1 MCPAFHWWILRNFAT
16 RKMLRKI
23 RKITLRT
30 LLVFAILLAVLGV
43 YFAFAIWI
51 DVPEIKN
58 DTTLTWKRKTI
69 SKEFYKVNQNWLK
82 HSKSGLW
89 ELYVEGEAYER
100 GVANGMLTKELHEF
114 QEDAFINQIRILVPN
129 LTYLNYLKFFVGYFN
144 RHLPDHI
151 TEEYKEEILG
161 ISKFAS
167 DKYDFIAPK
176 YHRILNYH
184 GAHDIGHALQ
194 DKNMTV
200 GCTSFS
206 VWDKKSA
213 DGKLLVGRNFDFY
226 SGDDFAKNK
235 IVQFTNPAKGYKFAT
250 VTWSGFIGAC
260 SGMNEK
266 GITVTIN
273 AAKSSI
279 PTDVATPIALLA
291 REILQYA
298 KNIEE
303 AIAIAEKRKVFVS
316 ESILIGSAPDNR
328 TISIEKSPEKMDVYE
343 VQNTSQIICPNHYQ
357 GKAYTNDLSNLNNQ
371 IESSSLYRS
380 IRLRQLLENTDTLN
394 YLGAATILRDQKG
407 LNSKNI
413 GLTNEKSLNQLLAH
427 HAVIFKPQDKLMWVS
442 ANPFQCGEFICYN
455 LDSVFAK
462 AKDLE
467 ENEPMNVS
475 KYTIPRDPFLETKDY
490 KNFILF
496 KQLKSYIQFITK
508 KSNKIVLPE
517 NLENAFVTTNPE
529 SYYMYQILGD
539 YFLSRKNT
547 KKASRYYELAL
558 TKEIATLKEEK
569 QIRESLMECQKIK
582 PTK

>member
-1 MCPAFHWWILRNFAT
+1 M
-16 RKMLRKI
+16 RKL

-30 LLVFAILLAVLGV
+30 LLGFTILAAGLGI
-43 YFAFAIWI
+43 YFAFAIRI
-51 DVPEIKN
+51 DIPKIKN
-58 DTTLTWKRKTI
+58 DTTLNWKRETI
-69 SKEFYKVNQNWLK
+69 SPEFYKVNQNWLK
-82 HSKSGLW
+82 LSESGLW
-89 ELYVEGEAYER
+89 ELYVEGDAYER

-114 QEDAFINQIRILVPN
+114 QEDAFINQIRLLVPD

-206 VWDKKSA
+206 VWDKNSA

-235 IVQFTNPAKGYKFAT
+235 IVQFTNPTTGYKFAT

-260 SGMNEK
+260 SGMNVK

-298 KNIEE
+298 KNIDEAF
-303 AIAIAEKRKVFVS
+303 AIAKKRKVFVS
-316 ESILIGSAPDNR
+316 ESILVGSASDNK

-343 VQNTSQIICPNHYQ
+343 VQNISRIICPNHYQ
-357 GKAYTNDLSNLNNQ
+357 GKEYVNDLSNLNNQ

-380 IRLRQLLENTDTLN
+380 IRLKQLLESKDTLG

-407 LNSKNI
+407 LNNKNI
-413 GLTNEKSLNQLLAH
+413 GMTNEKSLNQLLAH

-442 ANPFQCGEFICYN
+442 ANPFQCGEFVCYN

-462 AKDLE
+462 ANSLNV
-467 ENEPMNVS
+467 NEAINVS
-475 KYTIPRDPFLETKDY
+475 KYTIPEDPFLKTKGYQDFLHF
-490 KNFILF
+490 KN
-496 KQLKSYIQFITK
+496 LKHYIQFITRA
-508 KSNKIVLPE
+508 SDKIELSPQF
-517 NLENAFVTTNPE
+517 ENAFIQSNPQ
-529 SYYMYQILGD
+529 SYYMYQILGN
-539 YFLSRKNT
+539 YYASRKNNPDAI
-547 KKASRYYELAL
+547 KYYELAL

-569 QIRESLMECQKIK
+569 QIRESLGKCK
-582 PTK
+582 

>member
-1 MCPAFHWWILRNFAT
+1 M
-16 RKMLRKI
+16 RKLLKI
-23 RKITLRT
+23 FSRT
-30 LLVFAILLAVLGV
+30 LLIFLILIIGFGIYFYFAIQ
-43 YFAFAIWI
+43 I
-51 DVPEIKN
+51 DVPKIAN
-58 DTTLTWKRKTI
+58 DTTLNWKRETVGP
-69 SKEFYKVNQNWLK
+69 EFYKVNNNWLK
-82 HSKSGLW
+82 HSESGLW
-89 ELYVEGEAYER
+89 ELYVEGDGYER
-100 GVANGMLTKELHEF
+100 GIANGMLTKELHEF
-114 QEDAFINQIRILVPN
+114 QEDVFINQIKILVPDIN
-129 LTYLNYLKFFVGYFN
+129 YLNYLKFFVGYFN

-151 TEEYKEEILG
+151 TEEYKLEILG

-235 IVQFTNPAKGYKFAT
+235 IVQFTNPTTGYKFAT

-266 GITVTIN
+266 GLTVTIN

-279 PTDVATPIALLA
+279 PMDAATPIALLA

-303 AIAIAEKRKVFVS
+303 ATAIAKKRKVFVS
-316 ESILIGSAPDNR
+316 ESILVGSALDNK
-328 TISIEKSPEKMDVYE
+328 TVSIEKTPVKMDVYE
-343 VQNTSQIICPNHYQ
+343 VPNSNQIICPNHYQ
-357 GKAYTNDLSNLNNQ
+357 GKDFTNDLENLNNQ

-380 IRLRQLLENTDTLN
+380 IRLKQLLSRADTIN
-394 YLGAATILRDQKG
+394 YLQAASILRNQKG
-407 LNSKNI
+407 LNDRNI
-413 GLTNEKSLNQLLAH
+413 GLANEKGLNQLLAH

-442 ANPFQCGEFICYN
+442 SNPFQCGKFICYN

-462 AKDLE
+462 AKTL
-467 ENEPMNVS
+467 NNNVEINDE
-475 KYTIPRDPFLETKDY
+475 KYTIPEDPFLKTQGY
-490 KNFILF
+490 KNFLLF
-496 KQLKSYIQFITK
+496 KQIKNYILFITK
-508 KSNKIVLPE
+508 KSE
-517 NLENAFVTTNPE
+517 NSKLSQTLEKAFIKSNPE
-529 SYYMYQILGD
+529 SYYMFQILGD
-539 YFLSRKNT
+539 YFSERNNNQ
-547 KKASRYYELAL
+547 KAIQYYELAL
-558 TKEIATLKEEK
+558 TKVIATLKEEK
-569 QIRESLMECQKIK
+569 QIRESLSKSK
-582 PTK
+582 K

>member
-1 MCPAFHWWILRNFAT
+1 
-16 RKMLRKI
+16 MLRSLLI
-23 RKITLRT
+23 FTT
-30 LLVFAILLAVLGV
+30 LLVVFGI
-43 YFAFAIWI
+43 YFAFAIRI
-51 DVPEIKN
+51 DVPVIEN
-58 DTTLTWKRKTI
+58 DTTLNWKRETI
-69 SKEFYKVNQNWLK
+69 STEFYKVNQNWLK
-82 HSKSGLW
+82 HSESGLW
-89 ELYVEGEAYER
+89 ELYVEGNAYER

-114 QEDAFINQIRILVPN
+114 QEDAFIKQIQILVPD

-151 TEEYKEEILG
+151 INEYKEEILG

-235 IVQFTNPAKGYKFAT
+235 IIQFTNPSTGYKFAT

-298 KNIEE
+298 KNIDE
-303 AIAIAEKRKVFVS
+303 AIAIANKRKVFVS
-316 ESILIGSAPDNR
+316 ESILVGSASDNK

-343 VQNTSQIICPNHYQ
+343 VENTNQIICPNHYQ
-357 GKAYTNDLSNLNNQ
+357 GKEYINDLSNLNNQ

-380 IRLRQLLENTDTLN
+380 IRLKQLLGNKDTLS
-394 YLGAATILRDQKG
+394 YLSAATILRDQKG
-407 LNSKNI
+407 LNNKNI

-442 ANPFQCGEFICYN
+442 ANPFQCGEFVCYN

-462 AKDLE
+462 AKTL
-467 ENEPMNVS
+467 NVNQAINVS
-475 KYTIPRDPFLETKDY
+475 KYTIAADPFLKTKGYRDFLHF
-490 KNFILF
+490 KNI
-496 KQLKSYIQFITK
+496 KHYIQFITK
-508 KSNKIVLPE
+508 ASETIQLSPQ
-517 NLENAFVTTNPE
+517 LENAFIQSNPQ

-547 KKASRYYELAL
+547 QKAAQCYELAL

-569 QIRESLMECQKIK
+569 KIRASLNKCQTLKIN
-582 PTK
+582 

>member
-1 MCPAFHWWILRNFAT
+1 
-16 RKMLRKI
+16 MLRKL
-23 RKITLRT
+23 RKIFFRT
-30 LLVFAILLAVLGV
+30 LLVFTILIVGFAV
-43 YFAFAIWI
+43 YFIFAVQI
-51 DVPEIKN
+51 DVPVIGN
-58 DTTLTWKRKTI
+58 DTTQKWKRETI
-69 SKEFYKVNQNWLK
+69 SKDFYKVNKNWLR

-89 ELYVEGEAYER
+89 ELYVEGNPYER

-114 QEDAFINQIRILVPN
+114 QEEAFFRQIQLLVPDI
-129 LTYLNYLKFFVGYFN
+129 NYLKFLKYFVGYFN
-144 RHLPDHI
+144 RHLPDNI

-235 IVQFTNPAKGYKFAT
+235 IVQFTNPTMGYKFAT

-279 PTDVATPIALLA
+279 PTDAATPIALLA

-303 AIAIAEKRKVFVS
+303 AIAIAKKRNVFVS
-316 ESILIGSAPDNR
+316 ESILVGSASDNK

-343 VQNTSQIICPNHYQ
+343 VPNTDQIICPNHYQ
-357 GKAYTNDLSNLNNQ
+357 GPDYANDMANLTNQ

-380 IRLRQLLENTDTLN
+380 IRLKQLLSRSDTIN
-394 YLGAATILRDQKG
+394 YLQAASILRNQKG
-407 LNSKNI
+407 LNDKNI
-413 GLTNEKSLNQLLAH
+413 GLTNEKGLNQLLAH

-442 ANPFQCGEFICYN
+442 ANPFQCGEFVCYN

-462 AKDLE
+462 ARSLNTDKE
-467 ENEPMNVS
+467 INEAN
-475 KYTIPRDPFLETKDY
+475 YTIPEDPFLKTRGY
-490 KNFILF
+490 QNFLHFKN
-496 KQLKSYIQFITK
+496 LKHYIQFITK
-508 KSNKIVLPE
+508 ASDKIQLPAQF
-517 NLENAFVTTNPE
+517 ENAFVQSNPE

-539 YFLSRKNT
+539 YYLSRHNKEQAG
-547 KKASRYYELAL
+547 KYYELAL

-569 QIRESLMECQKIK
+569 KIRESLKQCQK
-582 PTK
+582 